1 MALPDPDGLVA
12 MSGWMLYGLL
22 FALPFVQEDAAVFG
36 AAAASVSHPSE
47 VTMIFAVVFIG
58 LCCSDVWKYWLG
70 WAATGHRWAMRF
82 TMDPRVEKAGRLV
95 TAHIGQTL
103 LTARFVPGTR
113 IPTYIA
119 CGFFRI
125 SYWLFCLWVGATAA
139 FYIGSVFLLVH
150 LLGEIASER
159 AAFWFPV
166 LALSALLSALGLRAL
181 RGWWR
186 HRCQA
191 HPAGQNV
198 TSTRAGPPPMD

>member
-1 MALPDPDGLVA
+1 
-12 MSGWMLYGLL
+12 
-22 FALPFVQEDAAVFG
+22 
-36 AAAASVSHPSE
+36 
-47 VTMIFAVVFIG
+47 
-58 LCCSDVWKYWLG
+58 
-70 WAATGHRWAMRF
+70 
-82 TMDPRVEKAGRLV
+82 
-95 TAHIGQTL
+95 
-103 LTARFVPGTR
+103 
-113 IPTYIA
+113 
-119 CGFFRI
+119 
-125 SYWLFCLWVGATAA
+125 
-139 FYIGSVFLLVH
+139 